1 MYFKFALLA
10 FFVLYLSPSAKAG
23 TILFDL
29 AADILKD
36 SAGNPMVPSGLVI
49 LVADTNQN
57 GFATLAEGSSLALN
71 GFLNGGDDRIL
82 GRYDLTKNLTPGYL
96 GENPEITYGAGF
108 DVGDPL
114 ALLWFP
120 TLTIASNSVAGGT
133 EFGFFSGPALD
144 GSNAWVTPAEATSGH
159 KLFFYTSDATNF
171 GAGSHAASLGN
182 ASLTVAAIPEPSRA
196 LLGMIGLTALGLRR
210 RRR

>member
-1 MYFKFALLA
+1 MYRKFTTLVFCSFCLLN
-10 FFVLYLSPSAKAG
+10 SAEAG

-29 AADILKD
+29 QADILKD
-36 SAGNPMVPSGLVI
+36 SLGNPMPTTGLVL

-71 GFLNGGDDRIL
+71 DSLNNGDDRVL
-82 GRYDLTKNLTPGYL
+82 ARFDLSTNGTAGYL
-96 GENPEITYGAGF
+96 GEGPSITYGTGW
-108 DVGDPL
+108 DIGDPL

-120 TLTIASNSVAGGT
+120 SLTTASTSVAGGT
-133 EFGFFSGPALD
+133 NFGFFSGAALD
-144 GSNAWVTPAEATSGH
+144 GSNAWITPADATSGH
-159 KLFFYTSDATNF
+159 KLYFFTSDATIF

-182 ASLTVAAIPEPSRA
+182 ASLTVDAIPEPSRA
-196 LLGMIGLTALGLRR
+196 LLSMIGFVALGLRR